1 MCLLS
6 KGNIKI
12 LPGLVMNSL
21 EAAIASLFQE
31 FRKRNLVICPLFF
44 IKFNLWTVGFSKV
57 KFWKQQQIV
66 LQERDDMG
74 LQPTMLRNKGEI
86 QLLKENKGIALL
98 RRPSTE

>member
-57 KFWKQQQIV
+57 KFENSSK
-66 LQERDDMG
+66 LFYR
-74 LQPTMLRNKGEI
+74 KGMTWGFSPQCSET
-86 QLLKENKGIALL
+86 KGKYNY
-98 RRPSTE
+98 